1 MEKTKEVLTGAKVET
16 SVAAF
21 EQQENPESG
30 CTGKVLV
37 TIFPEFTQT
46 QVSNNGNWTISKT
59 LVKDD

>member
-21 EQQENPESG
+21 EQQQNPESG

-37 TIFPEFTQT
+37 TISSRIHTNPGLKQWELDDFQKL
-46 QVSNNGNWTISKT
+46 SKG
-59 LVKDD
+59 